1 MELNQ
6 VLDDLTTIMSDII
19 KKHKEDAISKEA
31 LSQITYAQFILI
43 HRIKETEDATIT
55 RLADVLDLTKP
66 TVTAGVNKL
75 IKLELV
81 EKRGS
86 SEDKRVQYIELTP
99 RGESIGNAEM
109 NAFDECI
116 DLMRHKLG
124 DDFEQ
129 FEDMLRRLL
138 K

>member
-1 MELNQ
+1 MDLNQ

-19 KKHKEDAISKEA
+19 KKHKEEAISKEA

-43 HRIKETEDATIT
+43 HSIKETEDATIT
-55 RLADVLDLTKP
+55 RLAKILDLTKP
-66 TVTAGVNKL
+66 TVTTAVHKL
-75 IKLELV
+75 IKLELI
-81 EKRGS
+81 EKKAS
-86 SEDKRVQYIELTP
+86 AEDGRVQYIKLTTK
-99 RGESIGNAEM
+99 GESIGNAEM

-116 DLMRHKLG
+116 HLMKNKLG
-124 DDFEQ
+124 DDFDQ